1 MGPPPHTLFVPPLG
15 ASLQDSAICGIRY
28 TKASHDLAICPAVLN
43 PIKPSKIGVPDSDWS
58 MSPTSVSRS
67 RGHRF
72 RGCLW
77 MVNACLC
84 IG

>member
-1 MGPPPHTLFVPPLG
+1 MGPPPHTFFVLPLG
-15 ASLQDSAICGIRY
+15 ASLQDSAIRRIRY
-28 TKASHDLAICPAVLN
+28 TKAGQNLAIRPTVLN
-43 PIKPSKIGVPDSDWS
+43 PKKPSKIGVPDSDWS
-58 MSPTSVSRS
+58 MSPTSVGRS